1 MPIINNNPI
10 TVGASE
16 EKTFNSFWIKRI
28 NISTPSP
35 HGRSY
40 AEIIYCPL
48 SLKDGSILE
57 TENQRIHIQDLLEK
71 SKTNLKIKNAI
82 EALIEAVDSI
92 INEDV

>member
-10 TVGASE
+10 TVEASE

-35 HGRSY
+35 HGKSY
-40 AEIIYCPL
+40 AEIVYCPL

>member
-1 MPIINNNPI
+1 MAIVNNKP
-10 TVGASE
+10 TVIKASS
-16 EKTFNSFWIKRI
+16 EKVFDSFWIKRI